1 MMNPLK
7 ILITLLL
14 TLLVLPL
21 VPAAAQTLAQ
31 AQAMF
36 KEGRYAEAKPV
47 FEKYVTRI
55 PANGNYNLWY
65 GACCLRTG
73 EAEKAVRH
81 LEVAVRKRIPS
92 GQLWLGQAYDAVYR
106 YEDAIS
112 TFDDYISDLRRRR
125 RSTEEADSLMA
136 LFRAHLRMLRGV
148 ERVCV
153 VDSFVVDKARFLE
166 AYRLTPQAGHLYP
179 YAEYF
184 PESEREGTSVY
195 ENELGDKTFY
205 SEADETGVQQ
215 LRTSTLLGDGWSKG
229 MPLAGNFPD
238 TLDTA
243 YPYLMADGITLYYAS
258 RGAESLGGYDIFV
271 TRYNTNTDAYLR
283 PDNIGMPF
291 NSPAND
297 YMYVVDE
304 YANLG
309 WFASDRHQPADSVCI
324 YVFIPNAAKQ
334 VYDYEQTDPAR
345 LRSLAALH
353 ALRDT
358 WDNPDEAAEARER
371 LAQLGQSPADGADTP
386 QRPDFTFVV
395 DDRHTYHAESD
406 FRSPQALALYRQCL
420 DTQQTLRRQRIRLDG
435 LRDDYAQASPDE
447 RTRLA
452 PAILDLEKNLL
463 RLEQEAEKL
472 ENEARKNEKSNF

>member
-1 MMNPLK
+1 MNPLK
-7 ILITLLL
+7 LTYLLL
-14 TLLVLPL
+14 AALLATFSGQ
-21 VPAAAQTLAQ
+21 AAAQTLAQ

-81 LEVAVRKRIPS
+81 LEVAVKKRIPS

-112 TFDDYISDLRRRR
+112 TFEDYIGDLRRRR
-125 RSTEEADSLMA
+125 RSTEEADSLMT

-153 VDSFVVDKARFLE
+153 VDSLVVDKARFLE
-166 AYRLTPQAGHLYP
+166 AYRLSPQAGHLYP
-179 YAEYF
+179 HAEYF
-184 PESEREGTSVY
+184 PESGREGTSVY
-195 ENELGDKTFY
+195 ENELGDKVLY
-205 SEADETGVQQ
+205 SEADDAGVQQ
-215 LRTSTLLGDGWSKG
+215 LRASTLLADGWSKG
-229 MPLAGNFPD
+229 MPLAGDFPG
-238 TLDTA
+238 TQDTA
-243 YPYLMADGITLYYAS
+243 YPYLLSDGITLYYAS
-258 RGAESLGGYDIFV
+258 RGPESLGGYDIFV

-309 WFASDRHQPADSVCI
+309 WFASDRHQPAGRVCI

-334 VYDYEQTDPAR
+334 VYDYGQTDPDR

-358 WDNPDEAAEARER
+358 WDNPDEAAEARQR
-371 LAQLGQSPADGADTP
+371 LAHVGQTPAAGADTP
-386 QRPDFTFVV
+386 RRPDFTFVV
-395 DDRHTYHAESD
+395 DDRRTYHAESD
-406 FRSPQALALYRQCL
+406 FRSPKALALYRQCQ
-420 DTQQTLRRQRIRLDG
+420 DTRNTLRRQRIRLDG

-463 RLEQEAEKL
+463 RLEQEAVKL
-472 ENEARKNEKSNF
+472 ENEARKAEKH

>member
-7 ILITLLL
+7 TLIALLL
-14 TLLVLPL
+14 TLLALPL

-47 FEKYVTRI
+47 FEKYVKRV
-55 PANGNYNLWY
+55 PGNGNYNLWY

-125 RSTEEADSLMA
+125 RSTEEADSLMT

-184 PESEREGTSVY
+184 PESGREGTSVY

-205 SEADETGVQQ
+205 SEADDAGIQQ
-215 LRTSTLLGDGWSKG
+215 LRTGTLLGDGWSKG
-229 MPLAGNFPD
+229 MPLAGDFPD

-258 RGAESLGGYDIFV
+258 RGSESLGGYDIFV

-283 PDNIGMPF
+283 PENIGMPF

-309 WFASDRHQPADSVCI
+309 WFASDRRQPADSVCI

-334 VYDYEQTDPAR
+334 VYDYGQTDPAR

-358 WDNPDEAAEARER
+358 WDNPDEAAEARAR
-371 LAQLGQSPADGADTP
+371 LADVRQTAADGVDTSR
-386 QRPDFTFVV
+386 RPDFTFVV
-395 DDRHTYHAESD
+395 DDRRTYHAESD

-420 DTQQTLRRQRIRLDG
+420 DTQKTLRRQRTRLDD

-447 RTRLA
+447 RTQLA

-472 ENEARKNEKSNF
+472 ENEARKAENNTH

>member
-1 MMNPLK
+1 MNPLK
-7 ILITLLL
+7 LTYLLL
-14 TLLVLPL
+14 AALLATFSGQ
-21 VPAAAQTLAQ
+21 AAAQTLAQ

-81 LEVAVRKRIPS
+81 LEVAVKKRIPS

-112 TFDDYISDLRRRR
+112 TFENYIGDLRRRR

-166 AYRLTPQAGHLYP
+166 AYRLSPQAGRLYP

-184 PESEREGTSVY
+184 PESGREGTSVY
-195 ENELGDKTFY
+195 ENELGDKALY
-205 SEADETGVQQ
+205 SEADDAGVQQ
-215 LRTSTLLGDGWSKG
+215 LRTSTLLADGWSKG
-229 MPLAGNFPD
+229 MPLAGDFPG
-238 TLDTA
+238 TQDTA
-243 YPYLMADGITLYYAS
+243 YPYLLSDGITLYYAS
-258 RGAESLGGYDIFV
+258 RGPESLGGYDIFV

-309 WFASDRHQPADSVCI
+309 WFASDRHQPAGRVCI

-334 VYDYEQTDPAR
+334 VYDYEETDPDR

-358 WDNPDEAAEARER
+358 WDNPDEAAAARQR
-371 LAQLGQSPADGADTP
+371 LAHAGQTPAAGADTP
-386 QRPDFTFVV
+386 RRPDFTFVV
-395 DDRHTYHAESD
+395 DDRRTYHAESD
-406 FRSPQALALYRQCL
+406 FRSPKALALYRQCQ
-420 DTQQTLRRQRIRLDG
+420 DTRNTLRRQRIRLDG

-463 RLEQEAEKL
+463 RLEQEAVKL
-472 ENEARKNEKSNF
+472 ENEARKAEKH

>member
-1 MMNPLK
+1 MNPLK
-7 ILITLLL
+7 LTYLLL
-14 TLLVLPL
+14 AALLATFSGQ
-21 VPAAAQTLAQ
+21 AAAQTLAQ

-81 LEVAVRKRIPS
+81 LEVAVKKRIPS

-112 TFDDYISDLRRRR
+112 TFEDYIGDLRRRR

-166 AYRLTPQAGHLYP
+166 AYRLSPQAGRLYP

-184 PESEREGTSVY
+184 PESGREGTSVY
-195 ENELGDKTFY
+195 ENELGDKALY
-205 SEADETGVQQ
+205 SEADDAGVQQ
-215 LRTSTLLGDGWSKG
+215 LRTSTLLADGWSQG
-229 MPLAGNFPD
+229 MPLAGDFPG
-238 TLDTA
+238 TQDTA
-243 YPYLMADGITLYYAS
+243 YPYLLSDGITLYYAS
-258 RGAESLGGYDIFV
+258 RGPESLGGYDIFV

-334 VYDYEQTDPAR
+334 VYDYEETDPDR

-358 WDNPDEAAEARER
+358 WDNPDEAAEARAR
-371 LAQLGQSPADGADTP
+371 LADVGQTAADGADTSR
-386 QRPDFTFVV
+386 RPDFTFVV
-395 DDRHTYHAESD
+395 DDRRTYHAESD
-406 FRSPQALALYRQCL
+406 FRSPQALALYRQCQ
-420 DTQQTLRRQRIRLDG
+420 DTRNTLRRQRIRLDG

-463 RLEQEAEKL
+463 RLEQEAVKL
-472 ENEARKNEKSNF
+472 ENEARKAEKH

>member
-7 ILITLLL
+7 TLIALLL

-47 FEKYVTRI
+47 FEKYVKRV
-55 PANGNYNLWY
+55 PGNGNYNLWY

-125 RSTEEADSLMA
+125 RSTEEADSLMT

-184 PESEREGTSVY
+184 PESGREGTSVY

-205 SEADETGVQQ
+205 SEADDAGIQQ
-215 LRTSTLLGDGWSKG
+215 LRTGTLLGDGWSKG
-229 MPLAGNFPD
+229 MPLAGDFPD

-258 RGAESLGGYDIFV
+258 RGSESLGGYDIFV

-283 PDNIGMPF
+283 PENIGMPF

-309 WFASDRHQPADSVCI
+309 WFASDRRQPADSVCI

-334 VYDYEQTDPAR
+334 VYDYGQTDPAR

-358 WDNPDEAAEARER
+358 WDNPDEAAVARAR
-371 LAQLGQSPADGADTP
+371 LADVRQTAADGVDTSR
-386 QRPDFTFVV
+386 RPDFTFVV
-395 DDRHTYHAESD
+395 DDRRTYHAESD

-420 DTQQTLRRQRIRLDG
+420 DTQKTLRRQRTRLDD

-447 RTRLA
+447 RTQLA

-472 ENEARKNEKSNF
+472 ENEARKAENNTH

>member
-1 MMNPLK
+1 MMTPLK

-14 TLLVLPL
+14 TLLALPL

-81 LEVAVRKRIPS
+81 LEVAVKKRIPS

-106 YEDAIS
+106 YEEAIS
-112 TFDDYISDLRRRR
+112 TFEDYIADLRRRR
-125 RSTEEADSLMA
+125 RSTEEADSLMT
-136 LFRAHLRMLRGV
+136 LFRAHQRMLRGV

-184 PESEREGTSVY
+184 PESGREGTSVY

-205 SEADETGVQQ
+205 SEADDAGIQQ

-324 YVFIPNAAKQ
+324 YVFIPNASKQ

-358 WDNPDEAAEARER
+358 WDNPDEAAEARAR
-371 LAQLGQSPADGADTP
+371 LADVRQTAADGVDTSR
-386 QRPDFTFVV
+386 RPDFTFVV
-395 DDRHTYHAESD
+395 DDRRTYHAESD

-420 DTQQTLRRQRIRLDG
+420 DTQNTLRRQRTRLDG

>member
-1 MMNPLK
+1 MMTQLK

-14 TLLVLPL
+14 TLLALPL

-47 FEKYVTRI
+47 FEKYVKRV
-55 PANGNYNLWY
+55 PGNGNYNLWY

-184 PESEREGTSVY
+184 PESGREGTSVY

-205 SEADETGVQQ
+205 SEADDAGIQQ

-258 RGAESLGGYDIFV
+258 RGPESLGGYDIFV

-324 YVFIPNAAKQ
+324 YVFIPNATKQ
-334 VYDYEQTDPAR
+334 VYDYEQTDPAH

-371 LAQLGQSPADGADTP
+371 LAHLGQTPADGADTSR
-386 QRPDFTFVV
+386 RPDFTFVV
-395 DDRHTYHAESD
+395 DDRRTYHTESD

-420 DTQQTLRRQRIRLDG
+420 DTQQTLRRQRIRLDD
-435 LRDDYAQASPDE
+435 LRDNYAQASPDE
-447 RTRLA
+447 RTKLA

>member
-14 TLLVLPL
+14 TLLALPL

-47 FEKYVTRI
+47 FEKYVKRV
-55 PANGNYNLWY
+55 PGNGNYNLWY

-324 YVFIPNAAKQ
+324 YVFIPNASKQ

-395 DDRHTYHAESD
+395 DDRHTYHAESN

>member
-14 TLLVLPL
+14 TLLALPL

-47 FEKYVTRI
+47 FEKYVKRV
-55 PANGNYNLWY
+55 PGNGNYNLWY

-125 RSTEEADSLMA
+125 RSTEEADSLMT

-229 MPLAGNFPD
+229 MPLAGDFPD

-258 RGAESLGGYDIFV
+258 RGTESLGGYDIFV

-324 YVFIPNAAKQ
+324 YVFIPNATKQ

-358 WDNPDEAAEARER
+358 WDNPDEAAEARAR
-371 LAQLGQSPADGADTP
+371 LAQLGQSPADGADTSR
-386 QRPDFTFVV
+386 RPDFTFVV
-395 DDRHTYHAESD
+395 DDRRTYHAESD

-420 DTQQTLRRQRIRLDG
+420 DTQNTLRHQRIRLDG

>member
-14 TLLVLPL
+14 TLLALPL

-47 FEKYVTRI
+47 FEKYVKRV
-55 PANGNYNLWY
+55 PGNGNYNLWY

-125 RSTEEADSLMA
+125 RPTEEADSLMT

-283 PDNIGMPF
+283 PENIGMPF

-309 WFASDRHQPADSVCI
+309 WFASDRHQPEGSVCI
-324 YVFIPNAAKQ
+324 YVFIPNASKQ

-371 LAQLGQSPADGADTP
+371 LAHLGQTPADGADTP
-386 QRPDFTFVV
+386 RRPDFTFVV
-395 DDRHTYHAESD
+395 DDRRTYHAESD

-420 DTQQTLRRQRIRLDG
+420 DTQKTLRRQRIRLDD

>member
-7 ILITLLL
+7 ILITHLL

-47 FEKYVTRI
+47 FEKYVKRV
-55 PANGNYNLWY
+55 PGNGNYNLWY

-125 RSTEEADSLMA
+125 RSTEEADSLMT

-184 PESEREGTSVY
+184 PESGREGTSVY

-205 SEADETGVQQ
+205 SEADDAGIQQ
-215 LRTSTLLGDGWSKG
+215 LRTGTLLGDGWSKG
-229 MPLAGNFPD
+229 MPLAGDFPD

-258 RGAESLGGYDIFV
+258 RGSESLGGYDIFV

-283 PDNIGMPF
+283 PENIGMPF

-309 WFASDRHQPADSVCI
+309 WFASDRRQPADSVCI

-334 VYDYEQTDPAR
+334 VYDYGQTDPAR

-358 WDNPDEAAEARER
+358 WDNPDEAAEARAR
-371 LAQLGQSPADGADTP
+371 LADVRQTAADGVG
-386 QRPDFTFVV
+386 RPPHLS
-395 DDRHTYHAESD
+395 R
-406 FRSPQALALYRQCL
+406 
-420 DTQQTLRRQRIRLDG
+420 RIRLPLASSARPLPPMPGRAEDAAPPTHPPG
-435 LRDDYAQASPDE
+435 RPARRLRPS
-447 RTRLA
+447 LA
-452 PAILDLEKNLL
+452 RRAHPAGSRHPRPGE
-463 RLEQEAEKL
+463 EPPPSGAGS
-472 ENEARKNEKSNF
+472 RKAGEGNAPGRA

>member
-1 MMNPLK
+1 MNPLK
-7 ILITLLL
+7 LTYLLL
-14 TLLVLPL
+14 AALLATFSGQ
-21 VPAAAQTLAQ
+21 AAAQTLAQ

-112 TFDDYISDLRRRR
+112 TFEDYIGDLRRRR

-166 AYRLTPQAGHLYP
+166 AYRLSPQAGRLYP

-184 PESEREGTSVY
+184 PESGREGTSVY
-195 ENELGDKTFY
+195 ENELGDKALY
-205 SEADETGVQQ
+205 SEADDAGVQQ
-215 LRTSTLLGDGWSKG
+215 LRTSTLLADGWSQG
-229 MPLAGNFPD
+229 MPLAGDFPG
-238 TLDTA
+238 TQDTA
-243 YPYLMADGITLYYAS
+243 YPYLLSDGITLYYAS
-258 RGAESLGGYDIFV
+258 RGPESLGGYDIFV

-334 VYDYEQTDPAR
+334 VYDYGQTDPDR

-358 WDNPDEAAEARER
+358 WDNPDEAAEARQR
-371 LAQLGQSPADGADTP
+371 LADVGQTPAAGADTP
-386 QRPDFTFVV
+386 RRPDFTFVV
-395 DDRHTYHAESD
+395 DDRRTYHAESD
-406 FRSPQALALYRQCL
+406 FRSPQALALYRQCQ
-420 DTQQTLRRQRIRLDG
+420 DTRNTLRRQRIRLDG

-463 RLEQEAEKL
+463 RLEQEAVKL
-472 ENEARKNEKSNF
+472 ENEARKAEKH

>member
-1 MMNPLK
+1 MMNQLK
-7 ILITLLL
+7 TLITLLL
-14 TLLVLPL
+14 TLLALPM

-47 FEKYVTRI
+47 FEKYVKRV
-55 PANGNYNLWY
+55 PGNGNYNLWY

-73 EAEKAVRH
+73 EAGKAVRH

-205 SEADETGVQQ
+205 SEADEAGVQQ

-229 MPLAGNFPD
+229 MPLAGDFPG
-238 TLDTA
+238 TQDTA
-243 YPYLMADGITLYYAS
+243 YPYLLSDGITLYYAS

-324 YVFIPNAAKQ
+324 YVFIPNASKQ
-334 VYDYEQTDPAR
+334 VYGLHLRLHPQRLEAGLRLRANRPCTPPLARRSARPAR
-345 LRSLAALH
+345 HVGQPRRGSRS
-353 ALRDT
+353 
-358 WDNPDEAAEARER
+358 AR
-371 LAQLGQSPADGADTP
+371 TP
-386 QRPDFTFVV
+386 G
-395 DDRHTYHAESD
+395 
-406 FRSPQALALYRQCL
+406 
-420 DTQQTLRRQRIRLDG
+420 RRETNRC
-435 LRDDYAQASPDE
+435 
-447 RTRLA
+447 
-452 PAILDLEKNLL
+452 
-463 RLEQEAEKL
+463 
-472 ENEARKNEKSNF
+472 

>member
-1 MMNPLK
+1 MNPLK
-7 ILITLLL
+7 LTYLLL
-14 TLLVLPL
+14 AALLATFSGQ
-21 VPAAAQTLAQ
+21 AAAQTLAQ

-81 LEVAVRKRIPS
+81 LEVAVKKRIPS

-112 TFDDYISDLRRRR
+112 TFEDYIGDLRRRR

-166 AYRLTPQAGHLYP
+166 AYRLSPQAGRLYP

-184 PESEREGTSVY
+184 PESGREGTSVY
-195 ENELGDKTFY
+195 ENELGDKALY
-205 SEADETGVQQ
+205 SEADDAGVQQ
-215 LRTSTLLGDGWSKG
+215 LRTSTLLADGWSQG
-229 MPLAGNFPD
+229 MPLAGDFPG
-238 TLDTA
+238 TQDTA
-243 YPYLMADGITLYYAS
+243 YPYLLSDGITLYYAS
-258 RGAESLGGYDIFV
+258 RGPESLGGYDIFV

-309 WFASDRHQPADSVCI
+309 WFASDRHQPAGRVCI

-334 VYDYEQTDPAR
+334 VYDYGQTDPDR

-358 WDNPDEAAEARER
+358 WDNPDEAAEARQR
-371 LAQLGQSPADGADTP
+371 LAHVGQTPAAGADTP
-386 QRPDFTFVV
+386 RRPDFTFVV
-395 DDRHTYHAESD
+395 DDRRTYHAESD
-406 FRSPQALALYRQCL
+406 FRSPQALALYRQCQ
-420 DTQQTLRRQRIRLDG
+420 DTRNTLRRQRIRLDG

-463 RLEQEAEKL
+463 RLEQEAVKL
-472 ENEARKNEKSNF
+472 ENEARKAEKH

>member
-7 ILITLLL
+7 ILITHLL

-47 FEKYVTRI
+47 FEKYVKRV
-55 PANGNYNLWY
+55 PGNGNYNLWY

-125 RSTEEADSLMA
+125 RSTEEADSLMT

-184 PESEREGTSVY
+184 PESGREGTSVY

-205 SEADETGVQQ
+205 SEADDAGIQQ
-215 LRTSTLLGDGWSKG
+215 LRTGTLLGDGWSKG
-229 MPLAGNFPD
+229 MPLAGDFPD

-258 RGAESLGGYDIFV
+258 RGSESLGGYDIFV

-283 PDNIGMPF
+283 PENIGMPF

-309 WFASDRHQPADSVCI
+309 WFASDRRQPADSVCI

-334 VYDYEQTDPAR
+334 VYDYGQTDPAR

-358 WDNPDEAAEARER
+358 WDNPDEAAEARAR
-371 LAQLGQSPADGADTP
+371 LADVRQTAADGVDTSR
-386 QRPDFTFVV
+386 RPDFTFVV
-395 DDRHTYHAESD
+395 DDRRTYHAESD

-420 DTQQTLRRQRIRLDG
+420 DTQKTLRRQRTRLDD

-447 RTRLA
+447 RTQLA

-472 ENEARKNEKSNF
+472 ENEARKAENNTH

>member
-1 MMNPLK
+1 MMTQLK
-7 ILITLLL
+7 ILITFLL
-14 TLLVLPL
+14 TLLALPL

-47 FEKYVTRI
+47 FEKYVKRV
-55 PANGNYNLWY
+55 PGNGNYNLWY

-184 PESEREGTSVY
+184 PESGREGTSVY

-205 SEADETGVQQ
+205 SEADEAGVQQ

-324 YVFIPNAAKQ
+324 YVFIPNATKQ

-371 LAQLGQSPADGADTP
+371 LAHLGQTPADGADTP

-395 DDRHTYHAESD
+395 DDRRTYHAESD

-420 DTQQTLRRQRIRLDG
+420 DTQKTLRRQRIRLDG

-447 RTRLA
+447 RTKLT

>member
-7 ILITLLL
+7 ILITHLL

-47 FEKYVTRI
+47 FEKYVKRV
-55 PANGNYNLWY
+55 PGNGNYNLWY

-125 RSTEEADSLMA
+125 RSTEEADSLMT

-184 PESEREGTSVY
+184 PESGREGTSVY

-205 SEADETGVQQ
+205 SEADDAGIQQ
-215 LRTSTLLGDGWSKG
+215 LRTGTLLGDGWSKG
-229 MPLAGNFPD
+229 MPLAGDFPD

-258 RGAESLGGYDIFV
+258 RGSESLGGYDIFV

-283 PDNIGMPF
+283 PENIGMPF

-309 WFASDRHQPADSVCI
+309 WFASDRRQPADSVCI

-334 VYDYEQTDPAR
+334 VYDYGQTDPAR

-358 WDNPDEAAEARER
+358 WDNPDEAAEARAR
-371 LAQLGQSPADGADTP
+371 LADVRQTAADGVDTSR
-386 QRPDFTFVV
+386 RPDFTFVV
-395 DDRHTYHAESD
+395 DDRRTYHAESD

-420 DTQQTLRRQRIRLDG
+420 DAQKTLRRQRTRLDG

-472 ENEARKNEKSNF
+472 EKETRRAELNH

>member
-1 MMNPLK
+1 MNPLK
-7 ILITLLL
+7 LTYLLL
-14 TLLVLPL
+14 AALLATFSGQ
-21 VPAAAQTLAQ
+21 AAAQTLAQ

-112 TFDDYISDLRRRR
+112 TFEDYIGDLRRRR

-166 AYRLTPQAGHLYP
+166 AYRLSPQAGRLYP

-184 PESEREGTSVY
+184 PESGREGTSVY
-195 ENELGDKTFY
+195 ENELGDKALY
-205 SEADETGVQQ
+205 SEADDAGVQQ
-215 LRTSTLLGDGWSKG
+215 LRTSTLLADGWSKG
-229 MPLAGNFPD
+229 MPLAGDFPG
-238 TLDTA
+238 TQDTA
-243 YPYLMADGITLYYAS
+243 YPYLLSDGITLYYAS
-258 RGAESLGGYDIFV
+258 RGPESLGGYDIFV

-283 PDNIGMPF
+283 PENIGMPF

-309 WFASDRHQPADSVCI
+309 WFASDRHQPAGRVCI

-334 VYDYEQTDPAR
+334 VYDYGQTDPDR

-358 WDNPDEAAEARER
+358 WDNPDEAAEARQR
-371 LAQLGQSPADGADTP
+371 LAHVGQTPAAGADTP
-386 QRPDFTFVV
+386 RRPDFTFVV
-395 DDRHTYHAESD
+395 DDRRTYHAESD
-406 FRSPQALALYRQCL
+406 FRSPKALALYRQCQ
-420 DTQQTLRRQRIRLDG
+420 DTRNTLRRQRIRLDG

-463 RLEQEAEKL
+463 RLEQEAVKL
-472 ENEARKNEKSNF
+472 ENEARKAEKH

>member
-7 ILITLLL
+7 ILITHLL

-47 FEKYVTRI
+47 FEKYVKRV
-55 PANGNYNLWY
+55 PGNGNYNLWY

-125 RSTEEADSLMA
+125 RSTEEADSLMT

-184 PESEREGTSVY
+184 PESGREGTSVY

-205 SEADETGVQQ
+205 SEADDAGIQQ
-215 LRTSTLLGDGWSKG
+215 LRTGTLLGDGWSKG
-229 MPLAGNFPD
+229 MPLAGDFPD

-258 RGAESLGGYDIFV
+258 RGSESLGGYDIFV

-283 PDNIGMPF
+283 PENIGMPF

-309 WFASDRHQPADSVCI
+309 WFASDRRQPADSVCI

-334 VYDYEQTDPAR
+334 VYDYGQTDPAR

-358 WDNPDEAAEARER
+358 WDNPDEAAEARAR
-371 LAQLGQSPADGADTP
+371 LADVRQTAADGVDTSR
-386 QRPDFTFVV
+386 RPDFTFVV
-395 DDRHTYHAESD
+395 DDRRTYHAESD

-420 DTQQTLRRQRIRLDG
+420 DTQKTLRRQRTRLDG

-447 RTRLA
+447 RTQLA

-472 ENEARKNEKSNF
+472 ENEARKAENNTH

>member
-7 ILITLLL
+7 ILITHLL

-47 FEKYVTRI
+47 FEKYVKRV
-55 PANGNYNLWY
+55 PGNGNYNLWY

-125 RSTEEADSLMA
+125 RSTEEADSLMT

-184 PESEREGTSVY
+184 PESGREGTSVY

-205 SEADETGVQQ
+205 SEADDAGIQQ
-215 LRTSTLLGDGWSKG
+215 LRTGTLLGDGWSKG
-229 MPLAGNFPD
+229 MPLAGDFPD

-258 RGAESLGGYDIFV
+258 RGSESLGGYDIFV

-283 PDNIGMPF
+283 PENIGMPF

-309 WFASDRHQPADSVCI
+309 WFASDRRQPADSVCI

-334 VYDYEQTDPAR
+334 VYDYGQTDPAR

-358 WDNPDEAAEARER
+358 WDNPDEAAEARAR
-371 LAQLGQSPADGADTP
+371 LADVRQTAADGVDTSR
-386 QRPDFTFVV
+386 RPDFTFVV
-395 DDRHTYHAESD
+395 DDRRTYHAESD

-420 DTQQTLRRQRIRLDG
+420 DAQKTLRRQRTRLDD

-447 RTRLA
+447 RTQLA

-472 ENEARKNEKSNF
+472 ENEARKAENNTH

>member
-7 ILITLLL
+7 ILITHLL

-47 FEKYVTRI
+47 FEKYVKRV
-55 PANGNYNLWY
+55 PGNGNYNLWY

-125 RSTEEADSLMA
+125 RSTEEADSLMT

-184 PESEREGTSVY
+184 PESGREGTSVY

-205 SEADETGVQQ
+205 SEADDAGIQQ
-215 LRTSTLLGDGWSKG
+215 LRTGTLLGDGWSKG
-229 MPLAGNFPD
+229 MPLAGDFPD

-258 RGAESLGGYDIFV
+258 RGSESLGGYDIFV

-309 WFASDRHQPADSVCI
+309 WFASDRHQPEGSVCI
-324 YVFIPNAAKQ
+324 YVFIPNASKQ
-334 VYDYEQTDPAR
+334 VYDYKQTDPAR

-358 WDNPDEAAEARER
+358 WDNPDEAAEARAR
-371 LAQLGQSPADGADTP
+371 LADVGQTAADGADTSR
-386 QRPDFTFVV
+386 RPDFTFVV
-395 DDRHTYHAESD
+395 DDRRTYHAESD

-420 DTQQTLRRQRIRLDG
+420 DTQNTLRRQRTRLDG

-472 ENEARKNEKSNF
+472 EKETRRAELNH

>member
-1 MMNPLK
+1 MNPLK
-7 ILITLLL
+7 LTYLLL
-14 TLLVLPL
+14 AALLATFSGQ
-21 VPAAAQTLAQ
+21 AAAQTLAQ

-81 LEVAVRKRIPS
+81 LEVAVKKRIPS

-125 RSTEEADSLMA
+125 RSTEEADSLMT

-166 AYRLTPQAGHLYP
+166 AYRLSPQAGRLYP

-184 PESEREGTSVY
+184 PESGREGTSVY
-195 ENELGDKTFY
+195 ENELGDKALY
-205 SEADETGVQQ
+205 SEADDAGVQQ
-215 LRTSTLLGDGWSKG
+215 LRTSTLLADGWSQG
-229 MPLAGNFPD
+229 MPLAGDFPG
-238 TLDTA
+238 TQDTA
-243 YPYLMADGITLYYAS
+243 YPYLLSDGITLYYAS
-258 RGAESLGGYDIFV
+258 RGPESLGGYDIFV

-283 PDNIGMPF
+283 PENIGMPF

-324 YVFIPNAAKQ
+324 YVFIPNATKQ

-371 LAQLGQSPADGADTP
+371 LAHLGQTPADGADTSR
-386 QRPDFTFVV
+386 RPDFTFVV
-395 DDRHTYHAESD
+395 DDRRTYHAESD

-420 DTQQTLRRQRIRLDG
+420 DTQKTLRRQRIRLDD

-463 RLEQEAEKL
+463 RLEQEAVKL
-472 ENEARKNEKSNF
+472 ENEARKAEKH

>member
-14 TLLVLPL
+14 TLLALPL

-47 FEKYVTRI
+47 FEKYVKRV
-55 PANGNYNLWY
+55 PGNGNYNLWY

-125 RSTEEADSLMA
+125 RSTEEADSLMT

-205 SEADETGVQQ
+205 SEADDAGVQQ
-215 LRTSTLLGDGWSKG
+215 LRTSTLLADGWSKG
-229 MPLAGNFPD
+229 MPLAGDFPG
-238 TLDTA
+238 TQDTA
-243 YPYLMADGITLYYAS
+243 YPYLLSDGITLYYAS
-258 RGAESLGGYDIFV
+258 RGPESLGGYDIFV

-309 WFASDRHQPADSVCI
+309 WFASDRHQPAGRVCI

-334 VYDYEQTDPAR
+334 VYDYEETDPDR

-395 DDRHTYHAESD
+395 DDRRTYHAESD

>member
-7 ILITLLL
+7 ILITHLL

-47 FEKYVTRI
+47 FEKYVKRV
-55 PANGNYNLWY
+55 PGNGNYNLWY

-125 RSTEEADSLMA
+125 RSTEEADSLMT

-184 PESEREGTSVY
+184 PESGREGTSVY

-205 SEADETGVQQ
+205 SEADDAGIQQ
-215 LRTSTLLGDGWSKG
+215 LRTGTLLGDGWSKG
-229 MPLAGNFPD
+229 MPLAGDFPD

-258 RGAESLGGYDIFV
+258 RGSESLGGYDIFV

-283 PDNIGMPF
+283 PENIGMPF

-309 WFASDRHQPADSVCI
+309 WFASDRRQPADSVCI

-334 VYDYEQTDPAR
+334 VYDYGQTDPAR

-358 WDNPDEAAEARER
+358 WDNPDEAAEARAR
-371 LAQLGQSPADGADTP
+371 LADVRQTAADGVDTSR
-386 QRPDFTFVV
+386 RPDFTFVV
-395 DDRHTYHAESD
+395 DDRRTYHAESD
-406 FRSPQALALYRQCL
+406 FRSPQAIALYRQCL
-420 DTQQTLRRQRIRLDG
+420 DTQKTLRRQRTRLDD

-447 RTRLA
+447 RTQLA

-472 ENEARKNEKSNF
+472 ENEARKAENNTH